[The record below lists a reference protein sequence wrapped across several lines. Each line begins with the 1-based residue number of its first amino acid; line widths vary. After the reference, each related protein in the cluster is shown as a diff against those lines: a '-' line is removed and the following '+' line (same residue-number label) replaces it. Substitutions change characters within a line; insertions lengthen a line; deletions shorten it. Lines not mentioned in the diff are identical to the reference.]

1 LKARVRSIEDEVDQV
16 LSDKLETQPAQRVAS
31 ERVVLGRVVGAFGIG
46 GWLKV
51 QSYTDPPANILR
63 YATWYVQLG
72 AQTHTVKPLQ
82 GRMTVKGV
90 QVRFEQIA
98 DRTAAELWR
107 GAEIAVDRSDLPPP
121 PAGQYYW
128 SDLVGLRASSLDG
141 EELGTIVEIRELP
154 AHPVLVIRRPA
165 NSVSNMTDK
174 KADKKDD
181 RSDMWVPLVPQRLK
195 AVDLKS
201 GVATVDWGLD
211 W

>member
-1 LKARVRSIEDEVDQV
+1 MAFESCRVRSIEDEVDQV
-16 LSDKLETQPAQRVAS
+16 LSDKLGIQQAS
-31 ERVVLGRVVGAFGIG
+31 CRIVLGRVVGAFGIG

-51 QSYTDPPANILR
+51 DSYTDPPANILR
-63 YATWYVQLG
+63 YATWYVQLVN
-72 AQTHTVKPLQ
+72 QTHTVKPLQ
-82 GRMTVKGV
+82 GRMTAKGV
-90 QVRFEQIA
+90 QVRFEQVL

-107 GAEIAVDRSDLPPP
+107 GAEISVDRSDLPPP

-128 SDLVGLRASSLDG
+128 SDLVGLRASSVEG
-141 EELGTIVEIRELP
+141 EELGTIIEIRELP

-165 NSVSNMTDK
+165 KSVN

-181 RSDMWVPLVPQRLK
+181 HSDMWVPLVPQRLK
-195 AVDLKS
+195 AIDLKS